1 MSKSQDMILLEECF
15 YDIKSKN
22 NVNGAILRIQRV
34 IKRNFDI
41 NFTINI
47 VNNDTREFFGM
58 SIYPNKNQI
67 EKIIDAIVN
76 KKSSTDVVI
85 DLWQKTDEWVLEI
98 DSILLYDKNLNANPA
113 EIVAVLL
120 HEIGH
125 VVYSNSIPQRVNRIL
140 RYKMMHAN
148 LALKKLISWPKAQK
162 IIQLVFVD
170 ACSSKNFRYTN
181 LKTER
186 VADQFVEKMGYGENL
201 NNFIDKLVAT
211 QGNRLVNRTEE
222 QVDQDVTATVNWTF
236 VNIAELEFRRSNL
249 RTTLQTE
256 LLKNPSRFV
265 RDIVYDIRNTF
276 FGKGESEN
284 PYTDAVR
291 EQYLTNE
298 FNVIVKEGLLSI
310 FDKNGKVKKITQ
322 ADIDILSVEVGRIEN
337 EDDKIYVLDLIY
349 DKLSVINAALDL
361 IKNGQKEKVPVSK
374 DTLESFKA
382 QLERMRIMALET
394 PIKPKQYGVFIK
406 YPKGYEG

>member
-1 MSKSQDMILLEECF
+1 MILLEECF

-222 QVDQDVTATVNWTF
+222 QVDQDITATVNWTF

-265 RDIVYDIRNTF
+265 RDIVYDIRSTF

>member
-1 MSKSQDMILLEECF
+1 MILLEECF

-265 RDIVYDIRNTF
+265 RDIVYDIRSTF

-349 DKLSVINAALDL
+349 DKLSAINAALDL

>member
-265 RDIVYDIRNTF
+265 RDIVYDIRSTF

>member
-222 QVDQDVTATVNWTF
+222 QVDQDITATVNWTF

>member
-265 RDIVYDIRNTF
+265 RDIVYDIRSTF

-349 DKLSVINAALDL
+349 DKLSAINAALDL

>member
-85 DLWQKTDEWVLEI
+85 DLWQKTDDWVLEI

-125 VVYSNSIPQRVNRIL
+125 VIYSNSIPQRVNRIL

-222 QVDQDVTATVNWTF
+222 QVDQDITATVNWTF

>member
-222 QVDQDVTATVNWTF
+222 QVDQDITATVNWTF

-265 RDIVYDIRNTF
+265 RDIVYDIRSTF

>member
-85 DLWQKTDEWVLEI
+85 DLWQKTDDWVLEI

-125 VVYSNSIPQRVNRIL
+125 VIYSNSIPQRVNRIL